1 VFTSNKR
8 ILAQL
13 NLIWGVKG
21 YLYKSN
27 GDTDSTVKE
36 VNQIAREKGYVTDG
50 DSLINLVA
58 MPVAD
63 HGKVNTLRVSTA

>member
-1 VFTSNKR
+1 MFTSNKR

-21 YLYKSN
+21 YLYKGN